1 MEKELIPKNVA
12 SYIDYCKENK
22 FTLFGALSPIG
33 KFGEPLA
40 EYFKGDVLKCSS
52 WAKHNSDEFA
62 KARVNG
68 YRILEPR
75 YQVKVEG
82 ITGNTKYLVY
92 GEVSDTW
99 YFSNDMSIN
108 IRTYHTK
115 KELED
120 AGFGWVFHC
129 NGIKLTEV
137 YKGEG

>member
-1 MEKELIPKNVA
+1 MGKHLIPKNVA

-40 EYFKGDVLKCSS
+40 ESFKGDVLECSS
-52 WAKHNSDEFA
+52 WARHNSDEFA
-62 KARVNG
+62 KAWVNG

-75 YQVKVEG
+75 YQVKVEAV
-82 ITGNTKYLVY
+82 TGSTKYLMY
-92 GEVSDTW
+92 GKLSDTW
-99 YFSNDMSIN
+99 YFGNGESVTQ
-108 IRTYHTK
+108 RTLHTK

-129 NGIKLTEV
+129 KGIKITEV

>member
-40 EYFKGDVLKCSS
+40 ESFKGDVLKCSS

-62 KARVNG
+62 KAWVNG

>member
-1 MEKELIPKNVA
+1 MGKELIPKNVA

-40 EYFKGDVLKCSS
+40 ESFKGDVLKCSS

-62 KARVNG
+62 KAWVNG

-75 YQVKVEG
+75 YQVKVKAV
-82 ITGNTKYLVY
+82 TGSTKYLVY
-92 GEVSDTW
+92 GEISDTW
-99 YFSNDMSIN
+99 YFGRSESIN
-108 IRTYHTK
+108 MRSLHTK

-120 AGFGWVFHC
+120 AGFGRVLHC

-137 YKGEG
+137 YKGED

>member
-1 MEKELIPKNVA
+1 MEKELIPKNIA
-12 SYIDYCKENK
+12 NYIDYCKENK

-33 KFGEPLA
+33 KFGESLA

-52 WAKHNSDEFA
+52 WARHNSDEFA
-62 KARVNG
+62 KAWVNG

-75 YQVKVEG
+75 YQVKVKAV
-82 ITGNTKYLVY
+82 TGSTKYLVY

-99 YFSNDMSIN
+99 YFGKGESIN
-108 IRTYHTK
+108 LRTLHTK

-129 NGIKLTEV
+129 NGIKTYEV
-137 YKGEG
+137 YK

>member
-1 MEKELIPKNVA
+1 MEKQLIPKNVA

-52 WAKHNSDEFA
+52 WARHNSDEFA
-62 KARVNG
+62 KAWVNG

-75 YQVKVEG
+75 YQVKVKAV
-82 ITGNTKYLVY
+82 TGSTKYLMY
-92 GEVSDTW
+92 GEISDTW
-99 YFSNDMSIN
+99 YFGQCESIN
-108 IRTYHTK
+108 MRSLHTK

-120 AGFGWVFHC
+120 ADFGWVFHC
-129 NGIKLTEV
+129 KGIETYEV
-137 YKGEG
+137 YK